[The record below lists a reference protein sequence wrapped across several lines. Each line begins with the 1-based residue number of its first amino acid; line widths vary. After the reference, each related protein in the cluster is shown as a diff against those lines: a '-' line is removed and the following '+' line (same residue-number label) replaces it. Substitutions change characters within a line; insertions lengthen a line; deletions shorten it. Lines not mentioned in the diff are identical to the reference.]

1 MKKMWRDVPI
11 AVAVAMCFFPSVL
24 LAAPAS
30 APAPQ
35 PAVSAAPA
43 SSAVVASAPQ
53 VPVIKDCDVC
63 PELVTIPSG
72 SFMMGAEPNSY
83 GYVLNQRPAHK
94 VEVQKFLLGRT
105 EVTQGQYRT
114 LMGTNPS
121 YFDSCGD
128 NCPMEFVSWDE
139 ARDYINK
146 LSEKT
151 GKKYRLPS
159 EAEWEYAARGGKQ
172 TVFWWGDVA
181 DHAYANYGKD
191 PCCGGLAQGADKWVS
206 TGPVAQLPPNP
217 FGLHDM
223 QGNVAELVFDTW
235 IEDHTG
241 APTDGSGRTG
251 GRGAVR
257 VVKGGSYDSSGTGIV
272 PAVRAPVTRAWKSSF
287 IGFRVARSLP

>member
-11 AVAVAMCFFPSVL
+11 AVAVAMCFVPSLL
-24 LAAPAS
+24 LAAPA
-30 APAPQ
+30 AAPQ
-35 PAVSAAPA
+35 SAASVAPA

-53 VPVIKDCDVC
+53 VSVIKDCDVC

-151 GKKYRLPS
+151 GRSTACPQRPSGNTLPVGAS
-159 EAEWEYAARGGKQ
+159 RRFSGGVTPLIMPTPTTAKTHVAGGWLRG
-172 TVFWWGDVA
+172 
-181 DHAYANYGKD
+181 
-191 PCCGGLAQGADKWVS
+191 P
-206 TGPVAQLPPNP
+206 
-217 FGLHDM
+217 
-223 QGNVAELVFDTW
+223 
-235 IEDHTG
+235 I
-241 APTDGSGRTG
+241 SG
-251 GRGAVR
+251 
-257 VVKGGSYDSSGTGIV
+257 
-272 PAVRAPVTRAWKSSF
+272 
-287 IGFRVARSLP
+287 